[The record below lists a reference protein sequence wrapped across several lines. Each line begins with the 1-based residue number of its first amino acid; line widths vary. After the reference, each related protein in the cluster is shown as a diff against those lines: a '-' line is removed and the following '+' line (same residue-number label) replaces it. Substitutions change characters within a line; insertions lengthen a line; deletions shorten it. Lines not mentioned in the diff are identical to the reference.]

1 VLRYVQGESALLQS
15 LIECTMSNYNK
26 DDILKNLQKAVNF
39 RDIMAAGL
47 SEGVGEVVES
57 RLLTITNNHFDFPY
71 MEVRESKENGL
82 SLFLGYI
89 NTTVNRIEGKPF
101 SLEAVSEI
109 IEEILNEVTTYGG
122 WDMSEIEFDY
132 LGED

>member
-1 VLRYVQGESALLQS
+1 
-15 LIECTMSNYNK
+15 MSNFNK
-26 DDILKNLQKAVNF
+26 DEILKNLQKAVNF

-47 SEGVGEVVES
+47 SEVVGEVVES
-57 RLLTITNNHFDFPY
+57 RLLTITNKHFEFPY

-82 SLFLGYI
+82 SLFLGFI
-89 NTTVNRIEGKPF
+89 NATVNRKEGKPF
-101 SLEAVSEI
+101 SLEDVSEI

-132 LGED
+132 LGDDMNSNA